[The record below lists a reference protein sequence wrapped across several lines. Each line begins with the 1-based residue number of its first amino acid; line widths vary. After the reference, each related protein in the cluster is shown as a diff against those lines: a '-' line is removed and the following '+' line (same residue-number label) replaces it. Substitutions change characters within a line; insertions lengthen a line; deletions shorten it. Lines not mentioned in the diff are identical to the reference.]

1 MLIMKSLHNTP
12 ALQSPPRSPKRRG
25 AATVEF
31 ALVMPLFVTLT
42 MATIQTGIQITAAQT
57 LTSALREG
65 GRIAS
70 MDYKSRLQSGQSI
83 NQKVIKD
90 IQNFLTAEKIDGSQ
104 VTITITAA
112 DGANAGSTFNI
123 SDPNNQL
130 QMFKIRAVVPY
141 SAISSV
147 TFFPHTNNTI
157 SASIVYRMGK
167 NTLIQ

>member
-1 MLIMKSLHNTP
+1 MKWSHKKTAVLP
-12 ALQSPPRSPKRRG
+12 AKRRG

-31 ALVMPLFVTLT
+31 ALMMPLFVTLT

-83 NQKVIKD
+83 NQKVIND
-90 IQNFLTAEKIDGSQ
+90 IQNFLTAEKIDGTK

-112 DGANAGSTFNI
+112 DGASAGTAFDI
-123 SDPNNQL
+123 SDPANQL
-130 QMFKIRAVVPY
+130 KMFKIHAVVPY

-167 NTLIQ
+167 NTMVQ